1 MVEAFVLI
9 NCDMGKENDVVEHL
23 RAIKNIKEAQA
34 TIGAYDIVAKI
45 ESRSEKDL
53 KDIMDSEIQKIEPVN
68 YVLML
73 QSN

>member
-45 ESRSEKDL
+45 ESGSEKEI
-53 KDIMDSEIQKIEPVN
+53 KDVMDSEIEKIEPVDF
-68 YVLML
+68 VLMV